1 MRFKREQLTEKLK
14 QLELLGQIH
23 QDQGIIPRDELEK
36 LNEEYQLAQLRLPK
50 KEANESK
57 LI

>member
-1 MRFKREQLTEKLK
+1 MRFQREQLTEKLK

-36 LNEEYQLAQLRLPK
+36 LNEEYQMAQLRLPK
-50 KEANESK
+50 KEANDSK

>member
-14 QLELLGQIH
+14 QLELLGRIH
-23 QDQGIIPRDELEK
+23 QEQGIIPRDELEK
-36 LNEEYQLAQLRLPK
+36 LNDEYQLGEVRLPK
-50 KEANESK
+50 REANESK